1 MSTWKNTDITRK
13 LMCANEHSDAKCEL
27 TLNDDGKH
35 IKAANETTKDTI
47 DQRLPWPGYDLL
59 YCKTHSACETK
70 CAWYPNMLETLTCL
84 QKKDNWQ
91 KFSHLRHLTDQKN

>member
-35 IKAANETTKDTI
+35 IKAQMKTTKDTI
-47 DQRLPWPGYDLL
+47 DKDSHDLAMTCYIVKHIL
-59 YCKTHSACETK
+59 HVKPSAHDIQICWK
-70 CAWYPNMLETLTCL
+70 P
-84 QKKDNWQ
+84 
-91 KFSHLRHLTDQKN
+91 